1 VKKYVA
7 ILLCL
12 ALALGTAAVL
22 ASGSLSGETLITKS
36 YVDSTVKENIL
47 TEAQKKIDDAAKAGY
62 DQAAAQIGGGSG
74 GVTTGKDYHASFRD
88 RRFKEGDTVAVP
100 AGSGFLL
107 LAGEVTLNCPT
118 GKVIDVS
125 SSWPQT
131 RGGLHQGHRYLVT
144 EDTTAQLTVTSPTAV
159 LSLEG
164 YSTTTLSKN
173 VDYNAIA
180 SGLAQ
185 LGLFKGSGSGYG
197 SGYDLEQHATRVQ
210 GLIMFLRL
218 IGEEEDA
225 LASSGDCPFVD
236 VPEWSKPYVLYSYQ
250 KGYTK
255 GVDAT
260 HFAPDTPIA
269 AREYVTL
276 LLRALGYSEEGDSP
290 DFTWDIAVDRAFDL
304 GILTG
309 REHKLLVE
317 KEFLRAQMAYLS
329 FFTLEEEY
337 KSGGTLADRLVER
350 QTITRDGWNQVRK
363 DVAAARLR

>member
-1 VKKYVA
+1 MKKYVA

-22 ASGSLSGETLITKS
+22 ASGGLSGETLISKS
-36 YVDSTVKENIL
+36 YADGTVKESIL
-47 TEAQKKIDDAAKAGY
+47 TEAQKKIDAAAKAGY
-62 DQAAAQIGGGSG
+62 DRAVAELESG
-74 GVTTGKDYHASFRD
+74 GAVTMGEDYHPSFTD
-88 RRFKEGDTVAVP
+88 ARFKEGDTVAVP

-107 LAGEVTLNCPT
+107 LAGEVVLNCPT

-131 RGGLHQGHRYLVT
+131 RGSLHMGHRYLVT
-144 EDTTAQLTVTSPTAV
+144 EDTTAQLTVTSPTVV

-164 YSTTTLSKN
+164 YSTATLSKN

-180 SGLAQ
+180 GGLAR

-218 IGEEEDA
+218 IGEEADA
-225 LASSGDCPFVD
+225 LAATGECPFVD

-260 HFAPDTPIA
+260 HFAPDSPIS

-276 LLRALGYSEEGDSP
+276 LLRVLGYSEEGDSP
-290 DFTWDIAVDRAFDL
+290 DFTWDTAVDRAFDL
-304 GILTG
+304 GLLTG
-309 REHKLLVE
+309 KEHKLLIE
-317 KEFLRAQMAYLS
+317 EEFLRAQMAYLS
-329 FFTLEEEY
+329 YFTLEEAY
-337 KSGGTLADRLVER
+337 KSGGTLGDRLVER
-350 QTITRDGWNQVRK
+350 RAVTRDALNQVRK
-363 DVAAARLR
+363 DVAAARLQ